1 MDTGEFTDG
10 IFDLPPVV
18 TTTTPPAPPPNIL
31 EDARFLPL
39 AESSFKPLN
48 PTELQLHGNV
58 SLLNSTFGLLSSL
71 KLAPLPSL
79 DVKRLQDD
87 LMSQV
92 GTLLENNVYDIDVR
106 YNETS
111 NLTSVFVADA
121 HVYKSYHFPTCY
133 NSIDPTKLSQCHK
146 PTILFFAILFFLIC
160 FISVFGNFLVLYVVT
175 KSSRLHRPPSVFKA
189 SLAVADL
196 LISLLVI
203 PSLLYNLI
211 TNIISSPNGGVPSF
225 QEMTENTANTMPNWF
240 VRTVGSA
247 TLISTTASILTLLV
261 MAVDRLVATRWPIY
275 HRIHNSNTRAGL
287 SISIVWIISVVPTL
301 FLNIYEHVDFQLQP
315 YTMTFGPTFF
325 SIQSNVTPSSAPNHP
340 NFDDLII
347 EPGIQ
352 TNFSFDN
359 ESIQE
364 FDTQLAESLP
374 LVSFHNSG
382 SENQSFV
389 KAFGIIYT
397 VLCWLFPWFLTT
409 CLTMGVGV
417 YGWKSLRSIRTI
429 GGHTTVRQKNS
440 NSSVSSLDSSSD
452 GRVVLDQ
459 KRVLRQKRSDNKNE
473 DSSRRLVKT
482 LSILV
487 IMYSL
492 CTLPLTIL
500 QLYVWGVSSNTTII
514 GGDVFRWVWFIAT
527 CLFLLQSSF
536 NIFIYHRSKEFSEAL
551 RQVFRKSTHS
561 SIFSSTRIT
570 NTNSSSLHG
579 KRKLAIAQTLST
591 SDGGK
596 ISKFSTQHI
605 VSRLQKQCPIPPSTV
620 PGQVVVKKTK
630 EKYYEEPSTVS
641 TATTS
646 CPPDSGMDS
655 VSTNSSDIV

>member
-1 MDTGEFTDG
+1 MDTGQFTDG
-10 IFDLPPVV
+10 IFDLPNIPIVK
-18 TTTTPPAPPPNIL
+18 TTTPPPPDNL

-39 AESSFKPLN
+39 SENTFKPLN
-48 PTELQLHGNV
+48 PTELQVHGN
-58 SLLNSTFGLLSSL
+58 LTNFGLLSSL

-79 DVKRLQDD
+79 DMKALQDD

-92 GTLLENNVYDIDVR
+92 VSVIDGNVYDIDIR

-111 NLTSVFVADA
+111 NLTSVYVADP
-121 HVYKSYHFPTCY
+121 HVFKTYHFPTCY
-133 NSIDPTKLSQCHK
+133 NSLDPNKLAQCHK

-203 PSLLYNLI
+203 PSLLYNLL
-211 TNIISSPNGGVPSF
+211 TNIISSADGSVLSF
-225 QEMTENTANTMPNWF
+225 QEMTENTSDKMPNWF

-325 SIQSNVTPSSAPNHP
+325 SIQSNSSRTPSPSHP
-340 NFDDLII
+340 WTEDLII

-359 ESIQE
+359 DSIQE
-364 FDTQLAESLP
+364 FDTKLAESLP
-374 LVSFHNSG
+374 LVSYHNSG
-382 SENQSFV
+382 SENQSFI

-440 NSSVSSLDSSSD
+440 NSSVSSLDSSAD
-452 GRVVLDQ
+452 GRVAVLDQ

-487 IMYSL
+487 VMYSL

-514 GGDVFRWVWFIAT
+514 GGDAFRWIWFIAT

-551 RQVFRKSTHS
+551 RQVFQFKSSHS

-570 NTNSSSLHG
+570 NTNSNSSLHG

-591 SDGGK
+591 SDGK
-596 ISKFSTQHI
+596 ISRFSTHHI
-605 VSRLQKQCPIPPSTV
+605 VSRLQKQCPVPPNTA
-620 PGQVVVKKTK
+620 PGEKSK

-646 CPPDSGMDS
+646 CPVDSGMDT